1 MDHITY
7 YFRKEFVDRER
18 GGGGCVNRSKVI
30 KTLTLFTKY

>member
-18 GGGGCVNRSKVI
+18 GGCVNRSKVI

>member
-18 GGGGCVNRSKVI
+18 GRGGVNRSKVI